1 MGAPLSLSRK
11 TTAFRAGRAEASVR
25 DLAMGDRALGWMR
38 ATFMMVVDTV
48 GEEGLPTEAAVMRAS
63 SAGPLRGGA
72 AFDQDWDR
80 SP

>member
-11 TTAFRAGRAEASVR
+11 TTAFRAGRAEAAVR
-25 DLAMGDRALGWMR
+25 GLAMGDRALEWTR
-38 ATFMMVVDTV
+38 ATFMMVVDTI
-48 GEEGLPTEAAVMRAS
+48 GEEGLPTGEAVLRAS

-72 AFDQDWDR
+72 ALDQDWDR